1 MYKLLVAEDET
12 IERKALCKT
21 ITKSLG
27 GHISILE
34 AKNGQEALE
43 IFERESPQIAILD
56 IEMPG
61 ISGLGVAEK
70 IRESKKLCG
79 ILFLAECDKIS
90 YAKQAIA
97 LRALAYLP
105 KPYTERELIQA
116 LEEAIQLLS
125 RLTRKL
131 PQPSEL
137 VSDEK
142 DSENARLFMVREWI
156 RAYIAEHY
164 TEELS
169 MQDVAKAMR
178 YSDAYFCKLFKQ
190 CFRVNF
196 SAYLNEF
203 RVEKAKGMM
212 EDPRV
217 SVKDIAFSCGYRDSN
232 YFARV
237 FKRITGKT
245 PSEYRFVL
253 AETARKR

>member
-1 MYKLLVAEDET
+1 M
-12 IERKALCKT
+12 
-21 ITKSLG
+21 
-27 GHISILE
+27 
-34 AKNGQEALE
+34 
-43 IFERESPQIAILD
+43 
-56 IEMPG
+56 
-61 ISGLGVAEK
+61 
-70 IRESKKLCG
+70 
-79 ILFLAECDKIS
+79 
-90 YAKQAIA
+90 
-97 LRALAYLP
+97 
-105 KPYTERELIQA
+105 
-116 LEEAIQLLS
+116 QLLS
-125 RLTRKL
+125 RLAGEQVKL

-164 TEELS
+164 MEELS